1 MRKTIR
7 KTTLS
12 DLDRVMEIYALA
24 RAFMRKTGNRT
35 QWEDGYPPR
44 SLIEKE
50 IAAGRSFVIET
61 ESGVHAVFSF
71 LLGEDPTYRRID
83 GAWLSDGPYGTIH
96 RIAGDGTLSGVFA
109 AAVAFCQ
116 KVTLHLRVDTHEDN
130 KIMQHVIEK
139 SGFTRCG
146 VILLANGAPRVAF
159 EKV

>member
-1 MRKTIR
+1 MQKTIR
-7 KTTLS
+7 NTTLS

-24 RAFMRKTGNRT
+24 KAFMRKTGNLT

-44 SLIEKE
+44 ALIEKE
-50 IAAGRSFVIET
+50 IAAGQSFVIET

-83 GAWLSDGPYGTIH
+83 GAWLSDKPYGTIH
-96 RIAGDGTLSGVFA
+96 RIASDGTLAGVFS

-116 KVTLHLRVDTHEDN
+116 KTIPHLRVDTHEDN
-130 KIMQHVIEK
+130 KIMQHVTQK
-139 SGFTRCG
+139 NGFIRCG
-146 VILLANGAPRVAF
+146 IIQIANGDPRVAF

>member
-1 MRKTIR
+1 
-7 KTTLS
+7 
-12 DLDRVMEIYALA
+12 
-24 RAFMRKTGNRT
+24 MRKTGNRT

-50 IAAGRSFVIET
+50 IAAGQSFVVGT

-71 LLGEDPTYRRID
+71 LLDEDPTYRRID
-83 GAWLSDGPYGTIH
+83 GAWLSDKPYGTIH
-96 RIAGDGTLSGVFA
+96 RVASDGTLSGVFT

-116 KVTLHLRVDTHEDN
+116 KVTTHLRVDTHEDN

-139 SGFTRCG
+139 NGFTRCG

>member
-24 RAFMRKTGNRT
+24 RAFMRKTGNLT

-83 GAWLSDGPYGTIH
+83 GAWLSDKPYGTIH
-96 RIAGDGTLSGVFA
+96 RVASDGTLSGVFA